1 MNQLDSMRI
10 FSKVAECLNFADA
23 ARQLGISNAMVTR
36 SVATLEKH
44 LRIRLIN
51 RTTRRVALTTAG
63 QAYFEGCQDLL
74 RQLTAMEQRI
84 LSTTAHPVGC
94 LRIASPA
101 SFSQSKLAMILTA
114 FRAEQPH
121 VSFDVTVYETVN
133 EIAAENYDL
142 CFTAERRLRDSSMVC
157 RPLVRMHDVVVAAP
171 AYIARRGQPATPAGL
186 TEHDILLATDAPN
199 RYWEFRDFN
208 GAHRVS
214 LNPILTTQSLLAVKS
229 AAVTGLGIAR
239 IANVLVERELAEGSL
254 VALLRDFQLDSNE
267 RTVWMLYS
275 GQPFITQ
282 VVRSFIDFVVDRYR
296 DEDAVLAR
304 PTRSTRMALGSND
317 ARIQ

>member
-23 ARQLGISNAMVTR
+23 ARQLGISNAVVTR

-51 RTTRRVALTTAG
+51 RTTRRAALTTAG

-101 SFSQSKLAMILTA
+101 SFSQSKLAVILTA

-121 VSFDVTVYETVN
+121 VSFDVTVYETIN

-317 ARIQ
+317 VRIQ

>member
-63 QAYFEGCQDLL
+63 QAYFEGCRDLL

-84 LSTTAHPVGC
+84 ISTAAHPVGC
-94 LRIASPA
+94 LKIASPA
-101 SFSQSKLAMILTA
+101 SFSQSKLAVILTA

-121 VSFDVTVYETVN
+121 VSFDVTVYETLN

-142 CFTAERRLRDSSMVC
+142 CFTAERRLRDSCMVC

-171 AYIARRGQPATPAGL
+171 AYIARRGPPATPAAL

-208 GAHRVS
+208 GAHRVP

-282 VVRSFIDFVVDRYR
+282 VVRSFIDFVVERHR

-304 PTRSTRMALGSND
+304 PARSTRMALGSND

>member
-1 MNQLDSMRI
+1 
-10 FSKVAECLNFADA
+10 
-23 ARQLGISNAMVTR
+23 
-36 SVATLEKH
+36 
-44 LRIRLIN
+44 
-51 RTTRRVALTTAG
+51 
-63 QAYFEGCQDLL
+63 
-74 RQLTAMEQRI
+74 MEQRI

-121 VSFDVTVYETVN
+121 VSFDVTVYETIN

-317 ARIQ
+317 VRIQ